1 MGLYT
6 CQTSSAKAEKNQQT
20 LQIGEK
26 SSIAEF
32 MENPKDSSP
41 IPKLEVVPRERG
53 RLVTVS
59 GSWNLR
65 GLSAAP
71 GLQRELCLQ
80 AAAPAVAWDLLGVTA
95 LDSAGAA
102 LLWKSWAESLP
113 VDIQLRPEHAQIF
126 ERWNTRHYPTALPS
140 QPARLWPLRLMDT
153 AREGWRQGTTVVTL
167 LGQLVLDGFYL
178 LAHPSKIPWKEISAT
193 LHEAGGRALGITA
206 LVGFL
211 IGIVV
216 SYLSSLQLRTF
227 GASIYIINILGLSV
241 IRELGPLLAA
251 ILVAGRSGSSMTAR
265 IGVMRVTQELD
276 ALAAMGISHSLRLIL
291 PKVVALTIAMPLL
304 VVWTDVIA
312 LIGGAISANL
322 ELGINLTQFALKLP
336 AAVPVM
342 NFYIG
347 LLKGAV
353 FGLFIAIVACHFGLR
368 IKPDTESLGN
378 ETTNSVVASITLVIL
393 LDAVFAILFRGVG
406 LR

>member
-1 MGLYT
+1 
-6 CQTSSAKAEKNQQT
+6 
-20 LQIGEK
+20 
-26 SSIAEF
+26 
-32 MENPKDSSP
+32 
-41 IPKLEVVPRERG
+41 
-53 RLVTVS
+53 
-59 GSWNLR
+59 
-65 GLSAAP
+65 
-71 GLQRELCLQ
+71 
-80 AAAPAVAWDLLGVTA
+80 
-95 LDSAGAA
+95 
-102 LLWKSWAESLP
+102 
-113 VDIQLRPEHAQIF
+113 
-126 ERWNTRHYPTALPS
+126 
-140 QPARLWPLRLMDT
+140 
-153 AREGWRQGTTVVTL
+153 
-167 LGQLVLDGFYL
+167 
-178 LAHPSKIPWKEISAT
+178 
-193 LHEAGGRALGITA
+193 
-206 LVGFL
+206 
-211 IGIVV
+211 VV

-276 ALAAMGISHSLRLIL
+276 ALAAMGISHSMRLIL

-322 ELGINLTQFALKLP
+322 ELDINLSQFALKLP